1 MEWDRAVNKSTGLVE
16 GPRGGPRRSGQ
27 SGQFLSVPGQLHR
40 VSRTQSS
47 SRGEPCHVDR
57 ASQKEMAGELRRGWL
72 LFHSDALVQF
82 LFTVTLILP
91 PWLEGEAEVFH
102 DLFSSFFFPSKSE
115 SKEECGSGMS
125 LKAELTSW
133 WMGLAFILQ
142 SLPTLG
148 PDLSMEIVEYDNLL
162 YFNNSFPW
170 RLSPL

>member
-1 MEWDRAVNKSTGLVE
+1 MERVRVLALEHKPLERMEWDRAVNKSTGLVE

-102 DLFSSFFFPSKSE
+102 DLFSSFFFPFQVWVQRRMWLGDVLE
-115 SKEECGSGMS
+115 SRAYKLMDGPGFHSS
-125 LKAELTSW
+125 ELTNS
-133 WMGLAFILQ
+133 
-142 SLPTLG
+142 G
-148 PDLSMEIVEYDNLL
+148 PWPKYGDCWI
-162 YFNNSFPW
+162 W
-170 RLSPL
+170 